1 LKVRVARGGRCLL
14 MLWKG
19 EEVAARLEGLPWLT
33 RAQEW
38 RCRWRRER
46 GKRERRTLVTS
57 MVQEWR
63 VREVR
68 AGQRSLTASTV
79 AAVNCSAG
87 SQLARTG
94 RSVWN
99 GNFMKLAAHR

>member
-1 LKVRVARGGRCLL
+1 MYSNTSDQWSRN
-14 MLWKG
+14 
-19 EEVAARLEGLPWLT
+19 
-33 RAQEW
+33 
-38 RCRWRRER
+38 R

-63 VREVR
+63 VREAR

-79 AAVNCSAG
+79 VAVSCSAG

-94 RSVWN
+94 HSVYRVSIEC
-99 GNFMKLAAHR
+99 L